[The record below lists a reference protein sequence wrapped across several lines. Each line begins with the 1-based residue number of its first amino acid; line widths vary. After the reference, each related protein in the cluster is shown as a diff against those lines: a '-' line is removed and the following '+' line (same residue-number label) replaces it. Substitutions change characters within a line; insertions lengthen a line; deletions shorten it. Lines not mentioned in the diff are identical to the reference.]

1 MSKTQDP
8 IKTKDL
14 ERFLK
19 FAVSGHV
26 ENEKDVKHI
35 KRTSRTTVTVNDVIV
50 LFKALT
56 QRQEQSI
63 TQLMDVVQIQDRV
76 LAKLGATDELYA
88 EAEAEYEAEL
98 AAKRAELTEA
108 QEKLKADKEAAKNGE
123 KE

>member
-19 FAVSGHV
+19 FAVAGSV
-26 ENEKDVKHI
+26 ENDKDVKLL

-50 LFKALT
+50 LFNALS
-56 QRQEQSI
+56 QRHEQSI

-76 LAKLGATDELYA
+76 LAKLGATEELYA
-88 EAEAEYEAEL
+88 AAEAEYEKEL
-98 AAKRAELTEA
+98 ADKRAELQAA
-108 QEKLKADKEAAKNGE
+108 QEKLQADKEAAKNEG
-123 KE
+123 K